1 MVSMEINDNL
11 LNVARLH
18 EETIFYI
25 ILLIDRLK
33 QKGKI
38 WLCTKKWR
46 KESKVLDRAQTTNSF
61 PPLSKDVS
69 LNSINLMAP
78 QFPALRSSNRVPLI
92 SPPPFLPPFHQ
103 LHFHHGLEINV
114 RIDQK
119 RKRNLPNNLVFN
131 SSAFVIPNLRCIS
144 AIFISFEQFLSYL
157 ETTHC
162 AYAWNLILVIY
173 IIHYPLI

>member
-1 MVSMEINDNL
+1 ME
-11 LNVARLH
+11 
-18 EETIFYI
+18 
-25 ILLIDRLK
+25 
-33 QKGKI
+33 
-38 WLCTKKWR
+38 

-119 RKRNLPNNLVFN
+119 RKRSNNLVFN
-131 SSAFVIPNLRCIS
+131 SSPFVIPNLRCIS

-173 IIHYPLI
+173 NTLSFNITLDSQIFDRDIYSSFPRKKCISITLLIDHR

>member
-1 MVSMEINDNL
+1 ME
-11 LNVARLH
+11 
-18 EETIFYI
+18 
-25 ILLIDRLK
+25 
-33 QKGKI
+33 
-38 WLCTKKWR
+38 
-46 KESKVLDRAQTTNSF
+46 KESKVLDRAQATNSF

-92 SPPPFLPPFHQ
+92 SPLPFLPPFHQ

-162 AYAWNLILVIY
+162 VYAWNLILVIY
-173 IIHYPLI
+173 NTLSFNITLDSQISDRDIYSSFPRKKCISITLLIDHR